1 MYKDNPNFIKAGEFQ
16 GISVYTCLKETDY
29 HVVRYIEA
37 LNWQTFASCGVTK
50 DKLKALTDK
59 ILELCNEEKS
69 KTFRTDV
76 AAIANLIQYAMKYPV
91 DEHCGVQLGCM
102 LSFIEWES
110 NGTLVSEDPN
120 KIEGLPMRKK
130 MELALSD
137 PEAYAFFLGWGIANI
152 PEYRT
157 HFDISTATDYFSQ
170 RKQAMQAMLP
180 EHLRH
185 LTTS

>member
-1 MYKDNPNFIKAGEFQ
+1 MYKDNPQFVKQGEFN

-29 HVVRYIEA
+29 HTIRYIEA

-59 ILELCNEEKS
+59 ILEICNDDKS

-76 AAIANLIQYAMKYPV
+76 ASIANLIQYAMKYPV

-110 NGTLVSEDPN
+110 NNVVVSEDPN
-120 KIEGLPMRKK
+120 KIEDLAMKK
-130 MELALSD
+130 KLELALNNPD
-137 PEAYAFFLGWGIANI
+137 AYAFFLGWGIANI

-157 HFDISTATDYFSQ
+157 HFDISTASTYFQQ
-170 RKQAMQAMLP
+170 RKQALTAILP
-180 EHLRH
+180 EHLQH
-185 LTTS
+185 LMTS